1 MTSCEPAIYMKKKW
15 RHTVFPRIIAWAI
28 ILFFAQKGGDY
39 WRKGDYFKC
48 LRLKGAIIRGGA
60 RLIEGRLLF
69 EEIRYFVRVW
79 SPRGQI
85 KPKPRTNGSPLGV

>member
-1 MTSCEPAIYMKKKW
+1 MSPSK
-15 RHTVFPRIIAWAI
+15 R
-28 ILFFAQKGGDY
+28 GDY
-39 WRKGDYFKC
+39 SW
-48 LRLKGAIIRGGA
+48 GGA

-85 KPKPRTNGSPLGV
+85 KPTPRTNGSPLGV

>member
-1 MTSCEPAIYMKKKW
+1 MSPSK
-15 RHTVFPRIIAWAI
+15 R
-28 ILFFAQKGGDY
+28 GDY
-39 WRKGDYFKC
+39 SWG
-48 LRLKGAIIRGGA
+48 GGGGGGA

-85 KPKPRTNGSPLGV
+85 KPKPRSNGSPLGV

>member
-1 MTSCEPAIYMKKKW
+1 MSPSK
-15 RHTVFPRIIAWAI
+15 R
-28 ILFFAQKGGDY
+28 GDY
-39 WRKGDYFKC
+39 SWG
-48 LRLKGAIIRGGA
+48 GGA
-60 RLIEGRLLF
+60 RLIEGPLLF

>member
-1 MTSCEPAIYMKKKW
+1 MKKMVS
-15 RHTVFPRIIAWAI
+15 HCISSNNS
-28 ILFFAQKGGDY
+28 LGDY

-48 LRLKGAIIRGGA
+48 LRLKGAIIRGGGA

>member
-1 MTSCEPAIYMKKKW
+1 MSPSKRGYYSW
-15 RHTVFPRIIAWAI
+15 
-28 ILFFAQKGGDY
+28 
-39 WRKGDYFKC
+39 
-48 LRLKGAIIRGGA
+48 GGA

>member
-1 MTSCEPAIYMKKKW
+1 MASHCISSNNSPGDYS
-15 RHTVFPRIIAWAI
+15 VFGT
-28 ILFFAQKGGDY
+28 KGGRLLDE
-39 WRKGDYFKC
+39 GDYFKC
-48 LRLKGAIIRGGA
+48 LRLKGAIIRGGGG

-85 KPKPRTNGSPLGV
+85 KPKPRTNGSPLVV